1 MNGHFLISNFNS
13 EKVPSSIPKKRQE
26 LLHWNGINTNK
37 NTNYFC
43 CMKIF
48 IIKNKW
54 IYKGWGYKDSGFV
67 TVTQGGTKLNPRYGA
82 AFIGNRYELARSEI
96 PHLFDWIVLNF
107 GGFGIKKFPSSLVQ
121 LYSSIEHRV
130 LLSIC

>member
-1 MNGHFLISNFNS
+1 
-13 EKVPSSIPKKRQE
+13 
-26 LLHWNGINTNK
+26 
-37 NTNYFC
+37 
-43 CMKIF
+43 MKIF

-107 GGFGIKKFPSSLVQ
+107 GIDAERKKNPAQEPPLNYPVPITYQ
-121 LYSSIEHRV
+121 GE
-130 LLSIC
+130 